1 MFTGIIEELGGVQA
15 LKRSGGACELQVLAP
30 KVTEALEVGDSIAV
44 NGVCLTVVDR
54 RGSCFKADVMPE
66 TLDRTNL
73 GELKAGDMVNL
84 ERALRFS
91 DRLGGHLVTAHTD
104 GVGRISSRARKGNA
118 ILLRI
123 EMSPNI
129 ARYLVPQGSVAVDG
143 ISLTIVDVLSLAFT
157 VFIIPHTAKV
167 TTLGFKDKGARVNIE
182 VDIIGKYVEKILT
195 ASGVSSNLTLSKLR
209 EHGFI

>member
-15 LKRSGGACELQVLAP
+15 LTRSGSSCELQVLAP

-44 NGVCLTVVDR
+44 NGVCLTVADK

-91 DRLGGHLVTAHTD
+91 DRFGGHLVTAHAD
-104 GVGRISSRARKGNA
+104 GMGRILSRARKGNA

-123 EMSPNI
+123 EMFPGI

-143 ISLTIVDVLSLAFT
+143 ISLTIVDVSNSAFT
-157 VFIIPHTAKV
+157 VSIIPLTAKA

-182 VDIIGKYVEKILT
+182 VDIIGKYIEKFLT
-195 ASGVSSNLTLSKLR
+195 ARDISSKLTLSKLR